1 MESKKDKLI
10 LRDTLAIDRTKLANQ
25 RTLLSY
31 SRTGFSFIVTALA
44 IFEFSKDGTW
54 TDIGAWALIILG
66 VVVMII
72 GFITYVKMRRG
83 IDKCYE

>member
-1 MESKKDKLI
+1 MESKKSKLI

-44 IFEFSKDGTW
+44 IFEFSKGSLW
-54 TDIGAWALIILG
+54 SQISAWSLIAIG
-66 VVVMII
+66 VVVIII
-72 GFITYVKMRRG
+72 GFITYIRMRRQ